1 MTGNADLGIIPL
13 ALVAGI
19 ALPAIKKAA
28 PKLLGKLLK
37 KKKKK
42 SPTPPPPPP
51 ASVQVAPKPRGFLEG
66 MTQETKVALAVVGGV
81 VLFAMMRAP
90 GRQQGITVHVGSKR

>member
-1 MTGNADLGIIPL
+1 MTGSAELGIIPL
-13 ALVAGI
+13 ALVAGV

-28 PKLLGKLLK
+28 PKLLGKLFK

-42 SPTPPPPPP
+42 PPPV

>member
-42 SPTPPPPPP
+42 PPTPPPP

>member
-1 MTGNADLGIIPL
+1 MTGSAELGIIPL
-13 ALVAGI
+13 ALVAGV
-19 ALPAIKKAA
+19 ALPAFKKAA
-28 PKLLGKLLK
+28 PKLFGKLLK

-42 SPTPPPPPP
+42 PPPV